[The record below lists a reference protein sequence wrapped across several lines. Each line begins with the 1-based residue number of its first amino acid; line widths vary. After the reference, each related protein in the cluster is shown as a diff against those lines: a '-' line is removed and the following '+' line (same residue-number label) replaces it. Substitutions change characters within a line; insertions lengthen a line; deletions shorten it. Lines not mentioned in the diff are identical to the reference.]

1 MILPLQAA
9 GDRFAARCALL
20 GKPDQEILGTVD
32 TGATAACVDV
42 RTCRRAGLEF
52 AGEDA
57 RLRCVHREHR
67 EALRAHFGNVGIC
80 GKMEYVTVYELDMGP
95 EHEGVGVDAIL
106 GPDAPGGIN
115 ITMDVPGGT
124 STIERRTGA

>member
-1 MILPLQAA
+1 MILPLQVAD
-9 GDRFAARCALL
+9 DRFAARCVLL

-32 TGATAACVDV
+32 TGATVTCVDV
-42 RTCRRAGLEF
+42 RTCRRSGLRF

-67 EALRAHFGNVGIC
+67 EVLRTYFGHIGIC

-95 EHEGVGVDAIL
+95 EHERGGVNAIL
-106 GPDAPGGIN
+106 GLDVLGSLN

-124 STIERRTGA
+124 GTIERRAGA

>member
-1 MILPLQAA
+1 MILPLQVA
-9 GDRFAARCALL
+9 GDRFAARCVLR

-32 TGATAACVDV
+32 TGATVTCVDV
-42 RTCRRAGLEF
+42 RTCRQAGLEF

-80 GKMEYVTVYELDMGP
+80 SKMEYVTVYEPDTGP
-95 EHEGVGVDAIL
+95 ERERGGVDAIL
-106 GPDAPGGIN
+106 GPGAPGGLR
-115 ITMDVPGGT
+115 ITMGVPGGT
-124 STIERRTGA
+124 GTIGRRAGA